1 MANKGASVGRAT
13 PKRPAAG
20 RYTAPIP
27 RAKKVSPR
35 WYPWVL
41 VGLLLA
47 GLAVIVI
54 NYASIWWGATNWALV
69 GGIGSILVA
78 TIMATRYR

>member
-1 MANKGASVGRAT
+1 
-13 PKRPAAG
+13 
-20 RYTAPIP
+20 
-27 RAKKVSPR
+27 
-35 WYPWVL
+35 VL

-69 GGIGSILVA
+69 GGIGAILAA